1 MIVLSDGDASTQPSG
16 STDPCHEAV
25 VAADNAVAAG
35 TDVYSIAYDANNTTG
50 GSCTADSSTYA
61 LTGFKTMQAIASDN
75 SKFYCLNPPSGQTCN
90 NASASSLAQIF
101 TAIGIDV
108 TNARLLSDNTS

>member
-1 MIVLSDGDASTQPSG
+1 MIVLSDGDASTQPTG

-25 VAADNAVAAG
+25 VAADAAAAAG
-35 TDVYSIAYDANNTTG
+35 TEVYSIAYDADNTSN
-50 GSCTADSSTYA
+50 SCTQDSGAYA
-61 LTGFKTMQAIASDN
+61 SLTGFTTMQRIASD
-75 SKFYCLNPPSGQTCN
+75 STKFYCLNPPSGQTCN

-108 TNARLLSDNTS
+108 TNARLVSDNAS